1 MLPYTGR
8 KEAQQREK
16 ISPRS
21 QNQSLVELEFRENP
35 NTICKGGK
43 ALSMEDIL
51 FTYFILSSLSSASVT
66 SALCLSHISLIW
78 VALASSILKQCF
90 CCQPEIEVRPW
101 Q

>member
-51 FTYFILSSLSSASVT
+51 FTYFILSSLSMIFKDEET
-66 SALCLSHISLIW
+66 YPPLL
-78 VALASSILKQCF
+78 
-90 CCQPEIEVRPW
+90 
-101 Q
+101 